1 MRLYQDEVYQKG
13 EKFIRIVRLD
23 RYEVEFKTM
32 TGDPKG
38 KGEGEVATLAKKE
51 FCRLLKGMTLVP
63 PVTKVVV
70 ED

>member
-13 EKFIRIVRLD
+13 EKWIRIVRLD

-38 KGEGEVATLAKKE
+38 PGEVTTMVKKE

-63 PVTKVVV
+63 PVKKVVV
-70 ED
+70 EE